1 MDPTTTTPT
10 PPHPPPLI
18 SNPIDRMLVHVRL
31 SPEYCLCLLVPIFK
45 HGTWTVVSDGGAS
58 VNEGL
63 MHF

>member
-1 MDPTTTTPT
+1 MDPTCATTTPT
-10 PPHPPPLI
+10 PPPI

-31 SPEYCLCLLVPIFK
+31 SPEYCLCLLVPFFK
-45 HGTWTVVSDGGAS
+45 HGTWIVVSDGVAS